1 MENPFEDLFNL
12 HEVNDVID
20 KKFRDTEVKE
30 IGDRVQIIDYS
41 SVTRIDGS
49 HIDELDEDMQFDADI
64 YFIVIKTREKSLFD
78 AVFTKFNQDLIIVNS
93 QTNMEYR
100 VTSGHVTIYK

>member
-20 KKFRDTEVKE
+20 AKFRDTDTKE
-30 IGDRVQIIDYS
+30 IGDRVAIIDYS

-49 HIDELDEDMQFDADI
+49 DIDELDEDMQFDADI
-64 YFIVIKTREKSLFD
+64 YFIVTNTRQKHPYD
-78 AVFTKFNQDLIIVNS
+78 AVFTKYNQDLIIVNS
-93 QTNMEYR
+93 YTNMEYR
-100 VTSGHVTIYK
+100 VTSGHVTLYD